1 MRLHKLDSSHD
12 PTDRVAAMNYV
23 HAHHAS
29 GEVVT
34 GLLYVDG
41 DAQDLH
47 QHLNTV
53 AAPLNGLGE
62 RELSPGAA
70 ALAKINAGLR

>member
-1 MRLHKLDSSHD
+1 MTAHD

-34 GLLYVDG
+34 GLLYVDK
-41 DAQDLH
+41 DAHDLH

-53 AAPLNGLGE
+53 AKPLNALSVQ
-62 RELSPGAA
+62 ELSPGAA
-70 ALAKINAGLR
+70 MLAKINASLR